1 MSTDHYYQNG
11 LNYSCLQVTICCA
24 GILKTKISYKIL
36 AKKRC
41 IRTCWIP
48 GGSNRRWGSRSST
61 CLCVTILLL
70 LRWPWARHVGGGAV
84 PLPFHEPSS
93 ALFAAYSPWS
103 PFAPFWISCIQYN
116 VNVKYS
122 SFHSFIVFRILFV
135 TELFEVLSLVLK
147 LDYFLLIRSSNKL
160 YTLKR
165 YTLLY

>member
-1 MSTDHYYQNG
+1 MMSTDHYYQNG

-48 GGSNRRWGSRSST
+48 GGSNRRWGSGSST

-84 PLPFHEPSS
+84 PLPFHESSS

-122 SFHSFIVFRILFV
+122 SFHSFYCLPNSFCNRALWSIKFSLEIRLF
-135 TELFEVLSLVLK
+135 
-147 LDYFLLIRSSNKL
+147 SSDSFI
-160 YTLKR
+160 
-165 YTLLY
+165 

>member
-1 MSTDHYYQNG
+1 MVKITLICRWQLYNTY
-11 LNYSCLQVTICCA
+11 VCCA

-36 AKKRC
+36 ANKRF

-48 GGSNRRWGSRSST
+48 GGSNRYWGSGSST
-61 CLCVTILLL
+61 CLRVTILLL

-84 PLPFHEPSS
+84 PLPFHESSS

-122 SFHSFIVFRILFV
+122 SFHSFYCLSNSFCNRALWSIKFSLEIRLF
-135 TELFEVLSLVLK
+135 
-147 LDYFLLIRSSNKL
+147 SSDSFI
-160 YTLKR
+160 
-165 YTLLY
+165 